1 VTRLLRLFA
10 VVVLVLTSSQLLTA
24 PTRAAQRTDPVVLRA
39 SAPAVPYA
47 KQLTLTATVSAP
59 QPDSQVDFYAKAAGA
74 AAKLLGSA
82 TAGGDGKA
90 RVTLPVTRTA
100 TYYAV
105 LVVAGVQTAQSASR
119 DVLMA
124 PLLTFKA
131 DPLIGREFTF
141 SATVRPDVDGIPVLL
156 QRKVG
161 GRWTKVEGAAS
172 RFGVVS
178 FTLGVPEGTTTW
190 RLYVPR
196 TKKYGASA
204 SKVRTVRA

>member
-1 VTRLLRLFA
+1 VTRLLRFLA
-10 VVVLVLTSSQLLTA
+10 LVALVLGGFQLLTA
-24 PTRAAQRTDPVVLRA
+24 PTASAQRDDAVALETSAA
-39 SAPAVPYA
+39 SVKYA
-47 KQLTLTATVSAP
+47 KSLVLTATLAAT
-59 QPDSQVDFYAKAAGA
+59 QPGAQVDFYAKAAGGGA
-74 AAKLLGSA
+74 TKLGTKTTDDGTKAKL
-82 TAGGDGKA
+82 T
-90 RVTLPVTRTA
+90 VPVTRTA

-105 LVVAGVQTAQSASR
+105 VVVAGVQTAQSASE

-141 SATVRPDVDGIPVLL
+141 SGTVRPDVDGIPVLL

-161 GRWTKVEGAAS
+161 GRWTKVEKSAS
-172 RFGVVS
+172 RFGDVS

-204 SKVRTVRA
+204 SKTKTVKA